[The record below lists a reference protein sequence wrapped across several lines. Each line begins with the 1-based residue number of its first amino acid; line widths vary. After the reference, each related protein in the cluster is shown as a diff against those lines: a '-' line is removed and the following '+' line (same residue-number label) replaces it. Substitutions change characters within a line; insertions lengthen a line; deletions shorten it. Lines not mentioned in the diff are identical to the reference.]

1 MSAIIN
7 IIRESLDRNKKRRIK
22 FSIRLFLLLG
32 KKISAIMHQA
42 LPPPQAS
49 MVSKL
54 ELKISAC
61 FQAVRSAWELILDV
75 PQHS

>member
-1 MSAIIN
+1 M
-7 IIRESLDRNKKRRIK
+7 EKKGQ
-22 FSIRLFLLLG
+22 FIRLFLFYYFLG
-32 KKISAIMHQA
+32 KKISVIA